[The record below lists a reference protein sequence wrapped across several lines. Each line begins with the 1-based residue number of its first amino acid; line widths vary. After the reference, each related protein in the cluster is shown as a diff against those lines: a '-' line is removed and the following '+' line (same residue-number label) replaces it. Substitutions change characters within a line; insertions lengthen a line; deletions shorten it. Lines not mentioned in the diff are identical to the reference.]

1 MGTTVDVI
9 IPVYRPDKR
18 FQELLRRLDCQT
30 KRPDRIILMNTE
42 KAQWKP
48 DVIWGISGV
57 EVHHLPK
64 AEFDH
69 GGTRARAAKLS
80 DADLMVFMTQDALP
94 ANRKLIENLIKPLE
108 SEKIWVSY
116 ARQCPDVSCH
126 LAERYSRTFNYPE
139 TSRIKS
145 GEDLPRLGIKT
156 YFCSNVCA
164 AYRKD
169 AYLKLGG
176 FETRAI
182 FNEDMIYAAHVIQAG
197 GQIAYVAE
205 ARVIH
210 SHNYSSLQ
218 QFHRNFDLG
227 VSQAEHPEIFAD
239 VPSEGEGIALV
250 RQTAAYLLS
259 RRRPW
264 LLPSLVLQS
273 AAKYSGYLL
282 GKHYQKLPGQL
293 CIICSDNKDYWRT

>member
-18 FQELLRRLDCQT
+18 FQELLRRLNCQT

-42 KAQWKP
+42 ETHWKP
-48 DVIWGISGV
+48 DVIRGLSGV
-57 EVHHLPK
+57 EVHHVPK

-69 GGTRARAAKLS
+69 GGTRARAAELS

-94 ANRKLIENLIKPLE
+94 ADRRLIEKLIEPLSCE
-108 SEKIWVSY
+108 QIWVSY
-116 ARQCPDVSCH
+116 ARQCPASSSQ
-126 LAERYSRTFNYPE
+126 LAERYSRHFNYPD
-139 TSRIKS
+139 TSSVKS
-145 GEDLPRLGIKT
+145 QGDLPRLGIKT

-169 AYLKLGG
+169 VYRQLGG
-176 FETRAI
+176 FETKAI
-182 FNEDMIYAAHVIQAG
+182 FNEDMIYAAHVISAG

-210 SHNYSSLQ
+210 SHNYSNLQ
-218 QFHRNFDLG
+218 QFQRNFDLG
-227 VSQAEHPEIFAD
+227 VSQAKHPEIFAK

-250 RQTAAYLLS
+250 QKTAGYLLS
-259 RRRPW
+259 RHRPW

-282 GKHYQKLPGQL
+282 GKNYRKLPKQL
-293 CIICSDNKDYWRT
+293 LLACSNNKDYWRI